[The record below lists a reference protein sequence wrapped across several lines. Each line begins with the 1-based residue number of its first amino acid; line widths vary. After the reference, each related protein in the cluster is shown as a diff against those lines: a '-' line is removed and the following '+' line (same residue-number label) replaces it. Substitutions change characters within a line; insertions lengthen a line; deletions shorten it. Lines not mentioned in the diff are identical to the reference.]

1 MNEKTGWLLD
11 MYADAEDGLVLW
23 FLTEDDQRLRLRMK
37 FPVTFYATGEFALL
51 RQAWIHLKDKDVK
64 LERATRRDLFLGQR
78 DVLAV
83 TLSHPSL
90 LPALFADLSR
100 QFPSLDYY
108 DADIPLSLRFIAQ
121 TNAHLL
127 GKCRVTLDGEMV
139 RVIQPLDSPWAIDPP
154 PIPLRILTLSPDVNP
169 AVRAPTHLRVQ
180 SKTFYRV
187 IASRQCSSGGEAI
200 SSQLGTIPENRRL
213 LREEHPRNDGCTAE
227 KYKQAEYNLP
237 LEPKRAFLIS
247 LKSDLQRLDPDL
259 ILTDY
264 GDTWLFPQ
272 LKIWSEESGI
282 PLNPNRDET
291 KDILTRRA
299 DSYFAYGQV
308 VYRGAQAHLFGRW
321 HIDRHNAM
329 SFGEYGLEGVME
341 QARVT
346 GLGVQ
351 EMARKSPGAGITAM
365 QMLTA
370 LRNGIMVPVQK
381 QQVEGR
387 KTLAELIRADHGG
400 LIYQP
405 LIGMHGH
412 VAQIDFSSMYPAI
425 MVKYNI
431 SPETVGK
438 ENSPEGLVPKTLR
451 PLLEK
456 RLMLKNILSDLNPRD
471 SRVEVF
477 KARAA
482 ALKWLLV
489 VCFGY
494 LGYKNARFGKVES
507 HEAVTATSRELMLQ
521 AKGVAE
527 DMGFTV
533 LHMYVD
539 CLFVQQK
546 GFHRPSDFT
555 PLMDAIADKTGIPIA
570 LEGIFK
576 WVAFPPSKRDVRV
589 PVPNQYFGA
598 FLDGS
603 LKYRGIEL
611 RRRDTS
617 TWVRKIQ
624 LAALEILAQADS
636 PEDLSLYIPDVHAL
650 VERARRELRAGRV
663 PLDELVVRQKLS
675 RELDGYKSPSPA
687 ARAAGQLQAAG
698 KETAPGQSIRFV
710 FTRDN
715 ARVRARDTCREIDI
729 NQIDTARYVAML
741 DRAMD
746 TILAPLGDRT
756 GSQRPRLPGL

>member
-1 MNEKTGWLLD
+1 M
-11 MYADAEDGLVLW
+11 
-23 FLTEDDQRLRLRMK
+23 
-37 FPVTFYATGEFALL
+37 
-51 RQAWIHLKDKDVK
+51 
-64 LERATRRDLFLGQR
+64 
-78 DVLAV
+78 
-83 TLSHPSL
+83 
-90 LPALFADLSR
+90 
-100 QFPSLDYY
+100 
-108 DADIPLSLRFIAQ
+108 DIPLSLRFIAQ
-121 TNAHLL
+121 TDAHLL
-127 GKCRVTLDGEMV
+127 GRCRVSLDGE
-139 RVIQPLDSPWAIDPP
+139 RVAAIQPLDSPWAIDPP

-180 SKTFYRV
+180 SKH
-187 IASRQCSSGGEAI
+187 G
-200 SSQLGTIPENRRL
+200 
-213 LREEHPRNDGCTAE
+213 D
-227 KYKQAEYNLP
+227 YNLP

-272 LKIWSEESGI
+272 LKIWSEECGI
-282 PLNPNRDET
+282 PLNPNRDEN

-370 LRNGIMVPVQK
+370 LRNGVMVPVQK
-381 QQVEGR
+381 QQVEGT
-387 KTLAELIRADHGG
+387 KTLIELIRVDRGG

-405 LIGMHGH
+405 LIGVHGH

-425 MVKYNI
+425 MVKHNI

-438 ENSPEGLVPKTLR
+438 ANAPEGLVPKTLR

-456 RLMLKNILSDLNPRD
+456 RLMLKNILSDLSPRD
-471 SRVEVF
+471 CRVGIL

-494 LGYKNARFGKVES
+494 LGYKNARFGKIES

-521 AKGVAE
+521 AKEVAE
-527 DMGFTV
+527 ELGFTV

-539 CLFVQQK
+539 CLFVQQE
-546 GFHRPSDFT
+546 GFERPSDFT
-555 PLMDAIADKTGIPIA
+555 PLMNAIENQTGIPIA

-576 WVAFPPSKRDVRV
+576 WIAFLSSKRDARV
-589 PVPNQYFGA
+589 PVPNQYFGV

-611 RRRDTS
+611 RRRDTT
-617 TWVRKIQ
+617 TWIRKIQ
-624 LAALEILAQADS
+624 LAVLNILAQADA
-636 PEDLSLYIPDVHAL
+636 PDELTDHIPTAL
-650 VERARRELRAGRV
+650 AWVERAKRDLKAGRV
-663 PLDELVVRQKLS
+663 PLEDLVVRQKLS
-675 RELDGYKSPSPA
+675 RVLDGYKSPSPA
-687 ARAAGQLQAAG
+687 ARAALQLRNAG
-698 KETAPGQSIRFV
+698 REMSPGQSVQFL
-710 FTRDN
+710 FTRGTPGVHAWELAEGLDSG
-715 ARVRARDTCREIDI
+715 RLDI
-729 NQIDTARYVAML
+729 KRYCALL
-741 DRAMD
+741 DRAM
-746 TILAPLGDRT
+746 RT
-756 GSQRPRLPGL
+756 VLDPCKALCASERLF